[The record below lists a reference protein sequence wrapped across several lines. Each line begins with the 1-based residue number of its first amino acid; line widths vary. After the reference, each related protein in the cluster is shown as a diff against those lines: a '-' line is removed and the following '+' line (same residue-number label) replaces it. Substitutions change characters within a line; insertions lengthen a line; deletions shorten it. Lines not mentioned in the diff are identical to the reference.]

1 MGFVALKEIA
11 RMEAKL
17 DVLSDALLNYK
28 ANIDEK
34 DCGIYKEI
42 TEKKIAEMYFQ
53 LQKLSEHFSVVK
65 INEYLERL
73 IKESEGGGV

>member
-1 MGFVALKEIA
+1 
-11 RMEAKL
+11 MEAKL

-42 TEKKIAEMYFQ
+42 TEKKIAEM
-53 LQKLSEHFSVVK
+53 ENK
-65 INEYLERL
+65 IAENKAKYTKNIALLDSFNRGTD
-73 IKESEGGGV
+73 SPY